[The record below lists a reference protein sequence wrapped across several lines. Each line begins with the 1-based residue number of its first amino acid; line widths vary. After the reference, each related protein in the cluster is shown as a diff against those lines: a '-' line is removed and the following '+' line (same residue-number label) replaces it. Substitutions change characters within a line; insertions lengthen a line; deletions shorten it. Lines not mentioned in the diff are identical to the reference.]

1 MARSQS
7 VKLGKLIERFN
18 LEVLLGA
25 EGYENRQV
33 SAEDVNRPGLQL
45 AGFFDYF
52 DEKRLQVIGIV
63 ETS

>member
-25 EGYENRQV
+25 EGFENRQV
-33 SAEDVNRPGLQL
+33 SDGGREPPRPA
-45 AGFFDYF
+45 AGRFF
-52 DEKRLQVIGIV
+52 
-63 ETS
+63 